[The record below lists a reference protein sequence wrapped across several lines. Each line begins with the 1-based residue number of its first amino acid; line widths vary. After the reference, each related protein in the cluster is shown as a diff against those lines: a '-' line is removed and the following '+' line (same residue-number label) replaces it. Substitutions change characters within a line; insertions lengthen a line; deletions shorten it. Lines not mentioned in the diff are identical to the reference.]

1 MMKFLSLVSLTFSLT
16 LTACTADVPGYGY
29 EDVPDEPALTGDEK
43 AVLPDNLGAEHADDL
58 QAALAQEI
66 PEDDATTFDNDVAHG
81 IVEQEVDDTPP
92 QGAVTAISYAAL
104 LHYGLHP
111 RASDGLRNAGVAAW
125 RITQTIGSA
134 PASAGTHARDGYA
147 NGQPYSA
154 ATDISVTGLTNAQ
167 IVNLLEKL
175 AKEGFAAYYRHTG
188 QDGWNGVNHI
198 HAVYANCAM
207 KASLRSQVRSWLV
220 GRNGLV
226 SNTIYTF
233 HTFTAAAKA
242 TVKGKFAMSAEGTSN
257 AGAGVSGRVSTDGTA
272 LNVRSTTA
280 LTGSV
285 VTTIAN
291 GSYITITCQKHGGSV
306 AGTYGT
312 STLWDKVGG
321 GFVADAYVSTGSDG
335 QVAPT
340 CP

>member
-1 MMKFLSLVSLTFSLT
+1 MMKFLSLLSLSFSLT
-16 LTACTADVPGYGY
+16 LTACTADAPGYGY
-29 EDVPDEPALTGDEK
+29 EDVPDEPALTSDEQ
-43 AVLPDNLGAEHADDL
+43 AALPDTQGPEHADDL
-58 QAALAQEI
+58 QAALAQE
-66 PEDDATTFDNDVAHG
+66 PAEDDASTFDDDVTTG
-81 IVEQEVDDTPP
+81 IVDQEVDDTPP
-92 QGAVTAISYAAL
+92 QGAVTSISYAAL

-111 RASDGLRNAGVAAW
+111 RASDALRAAGVSAS
-125 RITQTIGSA
+125 RIVQTIGNA
-134 PASAGTHARDGYA
+134 PASAGTHARDGYV

-154 ATDISVTGLTNAQ
+154 ATDISVSGLTNTQ

-175 AKEGFAAYYRHTG
+175 AKQGFALWYRHTG
-188 QDGWNGVNHI
+188 QDGWYGVNHI

-207 KASLRSQVRSWLV
+207 KASLRSQVRSWLA

-233 HTFTAAAKA
+233 HTFSAAAKA
-242 TVKGKFAMSAEGTSN
+242 TVKGKFAMSNEGTTNS
-257 AGAGVSGRVSTDGTA
+257 GAGVSGRVSTNGTP
-272 LNVRSTTA
+272 LNVRATTSLSGA
-280 LTGSV
+280 LV
-285 VTTIAN
+285 RTIAN
-291 GSYITITCQKHGGSV
+291 GTYITITCQKHGGSV
-306 AGTYGT
+306 TGTYGT